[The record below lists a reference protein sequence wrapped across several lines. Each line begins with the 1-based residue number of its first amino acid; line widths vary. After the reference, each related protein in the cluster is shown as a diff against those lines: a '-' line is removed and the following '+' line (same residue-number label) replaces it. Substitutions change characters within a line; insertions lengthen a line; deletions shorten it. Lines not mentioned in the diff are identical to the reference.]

1 MCPVGGDDG
10 NVNELTIAAS
20 PIGDDD
26 GEDVKELTT
35 AVYPHGD
42 DDREHVIQLTAV
54 VFTVDEISEYW

>member
-26 GEDVKELTT
+26 RED
-35 AVYPHGD
+35 
-42 DDREHVIQLTAV
+42 VIQLTAV